1 MAMDC
6 SNQQQAL
13 PATTQHERVREF
25 TLLLAQLAAQWH
37 MTEGELA
44 AAAGGA
50 CAIGRLLRRV
60 TAEEQGIAV
69 EDTSAELL
77 VMLFDTRL
85 RQRVQVGAGEEAQAV
100 EPLVLQPPVVSYQ

>member
-1 MAMDC
+1 MDYIHEE
-6 SNQQQAL
+6 QTL
-13 PATTQHERVREF
+13 PTMTQHERVREF
-25 TLLLAQLAAQWH
+25 TMLLAQLAAQWH

-85 RQRVQVGAGEEAQAV
+85 RQRVLVGAGEEGPAV
-100 EPLVLQPPVVSYQ
+100 EPLVLAPPMVSYQ